1 VLHTLTYIGGLFEAL
16 EHVHASRVLHRDIKP
31 SNALYSFERRETLL
45 VDFGLAER
53 MRAQRPS
60 PPARAAG
67 SAAARGRA
75 VGGASAAR
83 ASASAGRG
91 ASGAQPSAALGG
103 GGGSVSRRGGGTAEN
118 LPSPPRTRAG
128 TKGFRAPEC
137 LLGVDERTGA
147 VDVWSAGVILLSV
160 LTRQYPFFSAADDID
175 QLWEI
180 ALLRG
185 AKALRAMGRE
195 FGKGLELASPAAA
208 PDAERMPEE
217 PQGLEAISVRSLDAI
232 PHSRVR
238 SGLVALAEQCLDVNP
253 RTRITAKAAHA
264 AICELRKIHG
274 NGECATEPAESAAV
288 AAPAA
293 EAAEPPRSD

>member
-1 VLHTLTYIGGLFEAL
+1 
-16 EHVHASRVLHRDIKP
+16 
-31 SNALYSFERRETLL
+31 
-45 VDFGLAER
+45 

-60 PPARAAG
+60 PPPRATS

-83 ASASAGRG
+83 ASAASGRG
-91 ASGAQPSAALGG
+91 AAGAQSSAALGG
-103 GGGSVSRRGGGTAEN
+103 GGSVTRRSAVEN

-137 LLGVDERTGA
+137 MLGVDERTGA